1 MIEYETSKQWE
12 YVYSK
17 LSLTTVPIEKVKNN
31 VNQNDILP
39 ENYAL
44 QMEEHTISNDCHPK
58 KLWYS
63 KEFLVQFG
71 ISIVGRYVHGI
82 VKISIK

>member
-17 LSLTTVPIEKVKNN
+17 LSLTTVPKAKVKSN

-39 ENYAL
+39 GNYAL
-44 QMEEHTISNDCHPK
+44 QMEANTIFNDSHPK

-71 ISIVGRYVHGI
+71 ISIVGM
-82 VKISIK
+82 SMEL